1 MVETS
6 GGWLISFRP
15 VQSHLCVLACL
26 ENEKN
31 IKQGKR
37 TVPFRANDQELG
49 SPIQANEQ
57 PVLLFLAALILQ
69 VSKDLSEIVWISVDL
84 QHFGTHEVDDGE
96 ATIPKCLFTAL
107 HQEGLERVGDLIAH
121 IGIGEIEAGK

>member
-1 MVETS
+1 MMGNFS
-6 GGWLISFRP
+6 
-15 VQSHLCVLACL
+15 
-26 ENEKN
+26 
-31 IKQGKR
+31 
-37 TVPFRANDQELG
+37 

-69 VSKDLSEIVWISVDL
+69 VSKDLSEIVWVSIDL

-107 HQEGLERVGDLIAH
+107 YQKGFEWVGDLIAH
-121 IGIGEIEAGK
+121 IGIREIEAGK